1 MMYEF
6 GEPKWFTDERGNK
19 IPIYDGLDFDTCM
32 LVREHHRRIQS
43 MVDTYKRKYPVGINS
58 LIIDNY
64 IYKFSINKNDRKIKL
79 ISRMIYG
86 GDIDV

>member
-43 MVDTYKRKYPVGINS
+43 MVDTYKRKYSVGINTEYVDGS
-58 LIIDNY
+58 MYIFLVKKKNRKVKLIEGWIDNGNG
-64 IYKFSINKNDRKIKL
+64 K
-79 ISRMIYG
+79 
-86 GDIDV
+86 